1 MAEPGARD
9 EVIVYSTPL
18 CEPCEQL
25 KSYLRERGVEFRV
38 RDLLMDEEAAEAL
51 EQHNIWSAP
60 AISVGDEFLEGFDQ
74 QRVDA
79 LLGISA
85 QVGTVGGS

>member
-1 MAEPGARD
+1 MADPAGRG

-25 KSYLRERGVEFRV
+25 KTYLRGRGISFRV
-38 RDLLMDEEAAEAL
+38 RDLLIDEEAAETL

-74 QRVDA
+74 RRVDA

-85 QVGTVGGS
+85 

>member
-1 MAEPGARD
+1 MAETDVRG
-9 EVIVYSTPL
+9 EVVVYSTPL

-25 KSYLRERGVEFRV
+25 KSYLRGHGVAFRI
-38 RDLLMDEEAAEAL
+38 RDLLMDAEAADIL

-74 QRVDA
+74 RRVDA

-85 QVGTVGGS
+85 